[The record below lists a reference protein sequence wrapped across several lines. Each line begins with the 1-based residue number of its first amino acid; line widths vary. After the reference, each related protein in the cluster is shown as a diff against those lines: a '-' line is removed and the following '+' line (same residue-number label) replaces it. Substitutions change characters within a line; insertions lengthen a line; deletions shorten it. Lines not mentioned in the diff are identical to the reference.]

1 MNDLVYVMYNLKLK
15 SKQNRKSIALPFD
28 EIESDDEW
36 TTKEGYN
43 DEDEKPQGEGDGG
56 NVELVGDVGGSSDEP
71 VVEDFDLDN
80 LILVELG
87 DDAQFE
93 EHLDD
98 DGDGD
103 ETDDIHE
110 NDPIRELD
118 MVLDVAP
125 MWSL

>member
-56 NVELVGDVGGSSDEP
+56 NVELVGDVGGSSNDL
-71 VVEDFDLDN
+71 VVDAFDLDN
-80 LILVELG
+80 LILVEPN
-87 DDAQFE
+87 DDAQSE
-93 EHLDD
+93 EDLDD

-103 ETDDIHE
+103 ESDDIHGD
-110 NDPIRELD
+110 DPIRGLD
-118 MVLDVAP
+118 ML
-125 MWSL
+125 L